1 MQLSVSPRTV
11 EYDWE
16 DSDSE
21 TVCPTGPTPPRRAVA
36 RKPTVRKFLSSLNP
50 SMENLLP
57 VLMHFGV
64 TSRVYLQA
72 LVDLPEVQMCGFVDS
87 MPLSAIQAQLL
98 LRGLKSLRLSSL

>member
-1 MQLSVSPRTV
+1 MRLSVSPRTV

-16 DSDSE
+16 DSDSD
-21 TVCPTGPTPPRRAVA
+21 TVCPTPTPPRRAVA

-57 VLMHFGV
+57 VFMNFGV

-72 LVDLPEVQMCGFVDS
+72 LVELPEVQMCGFVDS

-98 LRGLKSLRLSSL
+98 LRGLKSLKLSSL